1 MLQEVQCGS
10 ICWGKCHSCCK
21 KWRGNVNV
29 KPDSVF
35 KLQLPSLQSSQTQ
48 EFKVT
53 SGMYSHMLSS
63 LPRLHSDMYSDMLG
77 SLPEVMCVVT
87 CLVPSPEVICVVT
100 CLIPSRGYCAPSEM
114 VSHGF
119 VSRGQATCRLYL

>member
-21 KWRGNVNV
+21 KWSGNVSV

-53 SGMYSHMLSS
+53 SGMYS
-63 LPRLHSDMYSDMLG
+63 DML
-77 SLPEVMCVVT
+77 LEYTLICIVTCLVPFPEVMCVVT
-87 CLVPSPEVICVVT
+87 YAGSLP
-100 CLIPSRGYCAPSEM
+100 
-114 VSHGF
+114 
-119 VSRGQATCRLYL
+119 